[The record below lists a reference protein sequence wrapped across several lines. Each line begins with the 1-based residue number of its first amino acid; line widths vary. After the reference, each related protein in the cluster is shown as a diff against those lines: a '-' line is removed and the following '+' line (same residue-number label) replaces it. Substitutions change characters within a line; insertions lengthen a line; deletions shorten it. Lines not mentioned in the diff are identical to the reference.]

1 VSKLGIETTQ
11 LFDPLAGYW
20 FLCAEDSPEVRTKL
34 SASQLG
40 PAEYVAGYVRDS
52 LRLAILGNAG
62 SFLVSPTVYLLIE
75 HLKKSASNLIERVQN
90 KLGESPPFHRRLTT
104 ILRQLLDEQVPI
116 GDLAGILESLLSLR
130 EVNHNGTRRVYH
142 FSELPDSPL
151 LVADDKPF
159 ADLSVG
165 DLAFAARTGVR
176 SLSVRNQEKGRQIL
190 SALPLAPGL
199 ETALSSQLG
208 AGVFSEDQGKQIF
221 ELLAAQPSRNL
232 ALVVSQGLRA
242 GIRELLR
249 FEFPT
254 VPVLGTSEIPL
265 STLAEAYHTA
275 GRTFGA
281 GKRYEEALEMLLR
294 AASLQPEESIYHYNL
309 GRLYDTLDRRIDADA
324 EYQLAAQVAND
335 PRWRAAIADTFF
347 DRKAY
352 EDAIPLYREVSH
364 ESKKSYYF
372 NRLGD
377 SLYAVRAFCKAIEAY
392 RQAILLAPQEAVCH
406 ANLAYALMSQG
417 DYLNDAAQK
426 RKHYSEAV
434 DEFQRAITINRETAE
449 YHYSLSRPL
458 IKLHRLEPAAEELR
472 EAIRLDDKNVNAR
485 RDLAA
490 CLSRQGKF
498 AEAVQALEASKEA
511 YPSVLEI
518 QMDLARAY
526 AQAGE
531 YSQAVSLAEQIG
543 VVQNPPKQA
552 TELLAAL
559 RNAQETAGKLS
570 TEPENAALFAALGHI
585 HIQLGNLEAAVAQY
599 RRAATLDPS
608 NPEYYKWLGNTL
620 FKEEEWEGA
629 AAEWEKAIALAPD
642 DALAINNL
650 GTAYDNLEQNEKAMS
665 CYQKASSLAP
675 GKFVPQYNLGNSDYR
690 LGNFEEARDAF
701 QKAAEWNDKFSL
713 ARYHLGNCYYRLSQ
727 PDKAIG
733 EWQEAIRLD
742 AKLVNAHFNLGVALW
757 GAVDATGESQPKAV
771 ESWQEA
777 LRLDRNLTAAEDNL
791 EAVAQGRKPDLA
803 IFDLLRSR

>member
-1 VSKLGIETTQ
+1 
-11 LFDPLAGYW
+11 
-20 FLCAEDSPEVRTKL
+20 
-34 SASQLG
+34 
-40 PAEYVAGYVRDS
+40 
-52 LRLAILGNAG
+52 
-62 SFLVSPTVYLLIE
+62 
-75 HLKKSASNLIERVQN
+75 
-90 KLGESPPFHRRLTT
+90 
-104 ILRQLLDEQVPI
+104 
-116 GDLAGILESLLSLR
+116 
-130 EVNHNGTRRVYH
+130 
-142 FSELPDSPL
+142 
-151 LVADDKPF
+151 
-159 ADLSVG
+159 
-165 DLAFAARTGVR
+165 
-176 SLSVRNQEKGRQIL
+176 
-190 SALPLAPGL
+190 
-199 ETALSSQLG
+199 
-208 AGVFSEDQGKQIF
+208 
-221 ELLAAQPSRNL
+221 
-232 ALVVSQGLRA
+232 
-242 GIRELLR
+242 
-249 FEFPT
+249 
-254 VPVLGTSEIPL
+254 
-265 STLAEAYHTA
+265 
-275 GRTFGA
+275 
-281 GKRYEEALEMLLR
+281 
-294 AASLQPEESIYHYNL
+294 
-309 GRLYDTLDRRIDADA
+309 
-324 EYQLAAQVAND
+324 
-335 PRWRAAIADTFF
+335 
-347 DRKAY
+347 
-352 EDAIPLYREVSH
+352 VSH

-417 DYLNDAAQK
+417 DYLNDAAEK

-472 EAIRLDDKNVNAR
+472 EAVRLDDKNVNAR

-543 VVQNPPKQA
+543 GVQNPPKQA

-570 TEPENAALFAALGHI
+570 TEPENAALFVALGHI

-690 LGNFEEARDAF
+690 LARRRRNGTTSSAWRATIWAIVTTASASPIK
-701 QKAAEWNDKFSL
+701 QL
-713 ARYHLGNCYYRLSQ
+713 ANGKRQSGWMPNSSTRISIWVLLS
-727 PDKAIG
+727 G
-733 EWQEAIRLD
+733 ERSMLQVRA
-742 AKLVNAHFNLGVALW
+742 N
-757 GAVDATGESQPKAV
+757 PKP
-771 ESWQEA
+771 SSP
-777 LRLDRNLTAAEDNL
+777 
-791 EAVAQGRKPDLA
+791 GRKLCAWIA
-803 IFDLLRSR
+803 ISRLPRTI